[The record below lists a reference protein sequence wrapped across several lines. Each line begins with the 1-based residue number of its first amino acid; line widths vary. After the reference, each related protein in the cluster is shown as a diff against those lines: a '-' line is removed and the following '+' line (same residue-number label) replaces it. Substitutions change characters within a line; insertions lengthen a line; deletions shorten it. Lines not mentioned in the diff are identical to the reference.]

1 MDTKAASTMTAKANA
16 PEVVGFFHEPTNTIT
31 YLVIDPATRH
41 AAVIDPVLDYDAA
54 AAKTGTASADA
65 LLKEISGRNLTIE
78 WIIET
83 HIHADHLSAA
93 HYLKTRLEAPIAV
106 GNKISTV
113 QETFQP
119 IFNLPYPFAP
129 DGRQFDKLFEHGESF
144 SIGQLTA
151 TVMATPGHTPACM
164 SYLVGDALF
173 VGDTLFMP
181 DYGTARCDFPG
192 GNAETLYDSI
202 QKLLSL
208 PGETRMFLC
217 HDYPPDDRPPA
228 WETTVAEQ
236 KEKNVHIAGKSKAEF
251 TALRN
256 KRDAGLKMPALILP
270 SIQLNMRAGE
280 LPPKEDNG
288 TAYLKIPLNRF

>member
-1 MDTKAASTMTAKANA
+1 
-16 PEVVGFFHEPTNTIT
+16 
-31 YLVIDPATRH
+31 
-41 AAVIDPVLDYDAA
+41 
-54 AAKTGTASADA
+54 
-65 LLKEISGRNLTIE
+65 
-78 WIIET
+78 
-83 HIHADHLSAA
+83 
-93 HYLKTRLEAPIAV
+93 
-106 GNKISTV
+106 
-113 QETFQP
+113 
-119 IFNLPYPFAP
+119 
-129 DGRQFDKLFEHGESF
+129 
-144 SIGQLTA
+144 
-151 TVMATPGHTPACM
+151 
-164 SYLVGDALF
+164 
-173 VGDTLFMP
+173 
-181 DYGTARCDFPG
+181 
-192 GNAETLYDSI
+192 I

-251 TALRN
+251 TSLRN